1 MTDNGWSLGAGLDDR
16 GVIVT
21 GAASGI
27 GQATA
32 KAMAHAGARVVA
44 VDRDEQGVRQ
54 TIAEIG
60 SPDRHTAIG
69 FDLRDIGDIPRLVD
83 QAKEAVGSLWALA
96 HVAAV
101 LRRQP
106 LDQVTED
113 DWDLQLDVNLK
124 ASFFLNRAVGNA
136 MVEAGGGG
144 RLINFTSGAWLT
156 GPASGS
162 HAYVASKG
170 GVVSMARGF
179 AKHFGPHGI
188 LVNTVSP
195 GQIDTP
201 MQHVD
206 NPPETVEAAIQ
217 ACPLRRIG
225 QPEEVAAVVVFLA
238 SDHASFI
245 SGATINVSGASVMY

>member
-1 MTDNGWSLGAGLDDR
+1 MDGQAWSLGAGLDDR

-27 GQATA
+27 GKATVR
-32 KAMAHAGARVVA
+32 AMANAGARVVA
-44 VDRDEQGVRQ
+44 VDRDEAGATATVDVLDQ
-54 TIAEIG
+54 
-60 SPDRHTAIG
+60 PDRHMAIG
-69 FDLRDIGDIPRLVD
+69 FDLRDVPGIPDLVD
-83 QAKEAVGSLWALA
+83 RAVNAVGDLWALA

-101 LRRQP
+101 LVRQP
-106 LDQVTED
+106 LDKVTED

-136 MVEAGGGG
+136 MVEAGKGG
-144 RLINFTSGAWLT
+144 RIINFTSGSWLI
-156 GPASGS
+156 GPGSGS

-170 GVVSMARGF
+170 GVVSMSRGF
-179 AKHFGPHGI
+179 AKHYGPRNI

-206 NPPETVEAAIQ
+206 NPREIVEAGIA
-217 ACPLRRIG
+217 ACPLGRIG

-238 SDHASFI
+238 SQHASFI
-245 SGATINVSGASVMY
+245 SGATINVSGASIMY

>member
-1 MTDNGWSLGAGLDDR
+1 MSERGWSLGAGLDDR

-27 GQATA
+27 GRATA
-32 KAMAHAGARVVA
+32 RAMAAAGARVVA
-44 VDRDEQGVRQ
+44 VDLDEDGVRSTVADLDQ
-54 TIAEIG
+54 PG
-60 SPDRHTAIG
+60 RHSAVG
-69 FDLRDIGDIPRLVD
+69 FDLRDIAGIPRLVED
-83 QAKEAVGSLWALA
+83 AERAAGSLWALA

-106 LDQVTED
+106 VDEVTED

-124 ASFFLNRAVGNA
+124 ASFFLNRAAGNL
-136 MVEAGGGG
+136 MVAAGDGG
-144 RLINFTSGAWLT
+144 RIINFTSGAFLT
-156 GPASGS
+156 GPAQGS

-170 GVVSMARGF
+170 GVVSMTRGF
-179 AKHFGPHGI
+179 AKHFGPYGI

-206 NPPETVEAAIQ
+206 NPLEVVEAGTR
-217 ACPLRRIG
+217 ACPLGRIG
-225 QPEEVAAVVVFLA
+225 KPEEVAAVVVFLA
-238 SDHASFI
+238 SQHASFV
-245 SGATINVSGASVMY
+245 SGATINVSGASIMY